1 MVGLVMS
8 CKKSLAGGGG
18 VQGNWTCYCFA
29 ASTWSGITSTSSIC
43 SSSSVAWLFVSGEG
57 MFGKVYTAV
66 NMDTGGYMAMKEV
79 SDDGDWFI
87 DLLIDL
93 DEDDD

>member
-29 ASTWSGITSTSSIC
+29 ASTWSGITSTSSSI
-43 SSSSVAWLFVSGEG
+43 SSVVFVSGEG

-79 SDDGDWFI
+79 SDDVDDDDWFI
-87 DLLIDL
+87 DL
-93 DEDDD
+93 